1 MTMLPAAIFR
11 HVNYSQSTF
20 DYDIALVRLQQKA
33 NLSQFVRTI
42 CLPDRE
48 LANPGELGIVAGWGG
63 TKRQRIGQRDPKA
76 ISDIL
81 RYAAIPVRNDRLCAV
96 STKFHFNQRVTF
108 CAGDSLGLKDSC
120 HGDSGGPFMRL
131 DTRNG
136 ARKWTASGI
145 VSWGEGCANQNK
157 YGYYT
162 RMVSVVDW
170 IHRTM
175 SQGNRGERVV
185 LLS

>member
-11 HVNYSQSTF
+11 HVNYSRATY

-48 LANPGELGIVAGWGG
+48 LANPGENGTVAGWGG
-63 TKRQRIGQRDPKA
+63 TKHRRFEHRGPTA
-76 ISDIL
+76 ISNIL
-81 RYAAIPVRNDRLCAV
+81 RYAAFPVRNDTLCAG
-96 STKFHFNQRVTF
+96 STKFPFNQRVTF
-108 CAGDSLGLKDSC
+108 CAGDSSGLKDSC
-120 HGDSGGPFMRL
+120 HGDSGGPFML
-131 DTRNG
+131 QDTRNG

-145 VSWGEGCANQNK
+145 VSWGEGCANPEK

-175 SQGNRGERVV
+175 SQENRGE
-185 LLS
+185 